1 MRLRTGN
8 MWSVFTEADLFL
20 ITTNATITVEGKLV
34 MGAGIA
40 KQARDRFPG
49 LDAALGKAVIARGTR
64 YGLLVS
70 PDWPKAKLG
79 AFQTKLHWK
88 DPSQLSLIREAV
100 ARLTLWC
107 KAHPTATV
115 HLNFP
120 GIGYGNLPRTHVLKL
135 LEPLPDT
142 VTIWE
147 YPS

>member
-1 MRLRTGN
+1 MRLRSGN
-8 MWSVFTEADLFL
+8 MWSVFDEADLYL
-20 ITTNATITVEGKLV
+20 ITTNATLTVHGKLV

-49 LDAALGKAVIARGTR
+49 LDEALGKAVIAKGKH
-64 YGLLVS
+64 YGLLIS
-70 PDWPKAKLG
+70 PGWPRAKLG

-88 DPSQLSLIREAV
+88 DSAQFSLISEATG
-100 ARLTLWC
+100 RLVLWC
-107 KAHPTATV
+107 KAHPKASV

-120 GIGYGNLPRTHVLKL
+120 GIGYGNLPRAQALQV

-147 YPS
+147 YS